1 MSVQFKAILRGEPGV
16 EGGGEKKYYA
26 LALSSGSH
34 SLLKLSTYICKA
46 TTVNKT
52 DVLAVLSSLVEFMAI
67 ELADGK
73 IIRLGDL
80 GSLRI
85 SIHSRPL
92 KSQFILSLYENKV
105 EN

>member
-67 ELADGK
+67 ELAVGPIMHIK
-73 IIRLGDL
+73 DL
-80 GSLRI
+80 LLRTDI
-85 SIHSRPL
+85 FFLVEL
-92 KSQFILSLYENKV
+92 KFIENHGFDFLFA
-105 EN
+105 